1 MPRSKFTAKD
11 KLAIIKGLACTDL
24 SKTEYFKACRV
35 SERAVACWQKFYAK
49 DGLAGLEERHHW
61 TRYSPEQKQQAVTA
75 YLNGDGS
82 LRDIQHRFGLRSTC
96 QLRDWIKKFQ
106 YNRTNNSVTA
116 MPLRKQVRIMGR
128 KTTFEER
135 IEIVEYVTAG
145 GHSYSQAAEHFNVS
159 YQQARSW
166 VLKAEQ
172 NGYPAL
178 KDRRGRTKPREE
190 MTELERLKLE
200 NRQLRTKLKEQGVLE
215 KFVKK
220 FQELQ
225 NKE

>member
-1 MPRSKFTAKD
+1 MPRSKFTAEE
-11 KLAIIKGLACTDL
+11 KLTIINGLSETNLTKKAYLKLHNVDR
-24 SKTEYFKACRV
+24 KTFGY
-35 SERAVACWQKFYAK
+35 WQEFYAL
-49 DGLAGLEERHHW
+49 DGLEGLKEQNHW
-61 TRYSPEQKQQAVTA
+61 TRYSPELKQQAVMA
-75 YLNGDGS
+75 YLNQEGS
-82 LRDIQHRFGLRSTC
+82 LETIRTRFGIRTKSS
-96 QLRDWIKKFQ
+96 LRDWIKKFQ

-135 IEIVEYVTAG
+135 IEIVEYVTVG

>member
-1 MPRSKFTAKD
+1 
-11 KLAIIKGLACTDL
+11 
-24 SKTEYFKACRV
+24 
-35 SERAVACWQKFYAK
+35 
-49 DGLAGLEERHHW
+49 
-61 TRYSPEQKQQAVTA
+61 
-75 YLNGDGS
+75 
-82 LRDIQHRFGLRSTC
+82 
-96 QLRDWIKKFQ
+96 
-106 YNRTNNSVTA
+106 
-116 MPLRKQVRIMGR
+116 
-128 KTTFEER
+128 
-135 IEIVEYVTAG
+135 
-145 GHSYSQAAEHFNVS
+145 
-159 YQQARSW
+159 
-166 VLKAEQ
+166 KAEQ